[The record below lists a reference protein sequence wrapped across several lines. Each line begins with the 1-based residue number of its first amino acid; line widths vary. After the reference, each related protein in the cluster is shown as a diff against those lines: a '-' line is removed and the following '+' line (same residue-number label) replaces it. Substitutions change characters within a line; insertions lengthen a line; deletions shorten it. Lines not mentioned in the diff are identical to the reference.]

1 MTSDIFEFLAN
12 LNQKRLSPREA
23 SALAAARNKRRLF
36 DIKSTLQNLNKLEKD
51 SRKVRRWIKNLS
63 DGKNLQKK
71 TMTVRLQEQE
81 MMGRMR
87 LFQLFT
93 ARYIQNCV

>member
-1 MTSDIFEFLAN
+1 MTSDIFEFLAT

-23 SALAAARNKRRLF
+23 LALAAARKKRRIF
-36 DIKSTLQNLNKLEKD
+36 NIKSTLQNLNKLEKE

-63 DGKNLQKK
+63 DGENLQKK

-81 MMGRMR
+81 MMRRMR